1 MFLTDKQLSDRW
13 GVTRQTIW
21 KWLRDDPTFPQPTR
35 LSAGTTRWRLDE
47 VEQWEASRRGR
58 SAIQGR

>member
-13 GVTRQTIW
+13 SVTRQTIW
-21 KWLRDDPTFPQPTR
+21 KWLRDEPRFPPPTR

-47 VEQWEASRRGR
+47 VEVWEASRRGR

>member
-1 MFLTDKQLSDRW
+1 MFLTDKQLGGRW

-21 KWLRDDPTFPQPTR
+21 KWLRDDPSFPRPTQ

-47 VEQWEASRRGR
+47 VEVWEVSRRGR
-58 SAIQGR
+58 PARPIR

>member
-1 MFLTDKQLSDRW
+1 MFMTDKQLSDRW

-47 VEQWEASRRGR
+47 VELWEASRRGR
-58 SAIQGR
+58 SAIQAR